1 MAVIHSVTK
10 TIDMDAIGIY
20 CGLEKSY
27 KDQFAYIDESLEI
40 RLFGFGCLLEC
51 ESVPAEYESNKGVAP
66 YFFSCN
72 SFDPDDSKERDELFK
87 NLESDM
93 YILPEITLIERNGT
107 MMIQKNSVDDYAS
120 IDMKLPFKDYA
131 SSKID
136 YEVSLDDRDSWISD
150 VERILKHIKTGDVE
164 KVVLSRRLELSS
176 EKGFSASQMLINL
189 IVSKVNGTIFLY
201 KRGDVFFIGATPEHL
216 ITKNGKNV
224 STTCI
229 AGTAPCGADET
240 EKRRFAE
247 ALLND
252 GKNLREHN
260 YVMKYL
266 IGIFSETCTSV
277 SITENPSILS
287 LDHVQHL
294 YTPVTGEISAGITLH
309 ELRSMI
315 HPTPALAGTPKD
327 KAMELIRET
336 EGYNRGLYG
345 GTFGYTDSNGNG
357 SYSVA
362 IRSGVF
368 SGRRGYVF
376 AGCGIVSD
384 SNPKEE
390 YDEVDMKLR
399 TIYIALDGNI

>member
-1 MAVIHSVTK
+1 MAVIYSVTRRIDVD
-10 TIDMDAIGIY
+10 TIGVY

-27 KDQFAYIDESLEI
+27 EDQFVYVDESLEI
-40 RLFGFGCLLEC
+40 RIFGFGCLLEC
-51 ESVPAEYESNKGVAP
+51 ESVPAEYESDEGIAP
-66 YFFSCN
+66 YFFSCD
-72 SFDPDDSKERDELFK
+72 SFDPDDPREKDALFR
-87 NLESDM
+87 NLKSDV

-107 MMIQKNSVDDYAS
+107 TMIQKNAVDDYAS
-120 IDMKLPFKDYA
+120 IDMELPFEDYA
-131 SSKID
+131 PSKID
-136 YEVSLDDRDSWISD
+136 YEVSLDDKDSWVSN
-150 VERILKHIKTGDVE
+150 VEKILKHIKAEDVE
-164 KVVLSRRLELSS
+164 KVVLSRRLQLSS

-201 KRGDVFFIGATPEHL
+201 KRGDVFFIGATPERL
-216 ITKNGKNV
+216 ITKNGEDV

-229 AGTAPCGADET
+229 AGTAPCGTDET
-240 EKRRFAE
+240 EKRRFAK

-260 YVMKYL
+260 YVVKYL
-266 IGIFSETCTSV
+266 TDIFSETCTSV
-277 SITENPSILS
+277 SIAEHPSILS

-294 YTPVTGEISAGITLH
+294 YTPVTGKTYAGITLH

-345 GTFGYTDSNGNG
+345 GTFGYTDSKGNG

-368 SGRRGYVF
+368 SGHRGYVF

-390 YDEVDMKLR
+390 YEEIDMKLR
-399 TIYIALDGNI
+399 TIYIALDGRK